1 MIIPFFIQNRG
12 CPHRCIFCNQQ
23 ISGDPGPAD
32 WTDESFH
39 EKIMIFSAS
48 RPAKA
53 KQTQGVQIAFYGGNF
68 TGMAAAEQDRLLGLA
83 HRYVKEGVV
92 EGIRISTRPDALH
105 IYNLELLAAFGVKT
119 IELGAQSFV
128 NRVLEASQRGHTAE
142 DVERAVELLKNYGFG
157 VILHLMV
164 GLPEDDRRGFDE
176 TIARTIVL
184 RPDGVRI
191 HPTLVLAGTP
201 LAEDFRRGRYQPLS
215 LKEAVEL
222 CKEAGRRFQKAKIPV
237 IRLGLQA
244 TDVMSTPGAVLGGP
258 YHSAFGSLVAEAL
271 WLERT
276 VALLDG
282 ADVRDKR
289 LIMYVPARQESAFRG
304 KKNCNIQRLQKQFQF
319 AALEIKPGNQTF
331 NYSIS

>member
-23 ISGDPGPAD
+23 ISGDRGPAD

-39 EKIMIFSAS
+39 EKIMTFLAS
-48 RPAKA
+48 RTHKA
-53 KQTQGVQIAFYGGNF
+53 KQTKGVQIAFYGGNF
-68 TGMAAAEQDRLLGLA
+68 TGLAAAEQDRLLGLA
-83 HRYVKEGVV
+83 YHYVKEGAVKSV
-92 EGIRISTRPDALH
+92 RISTRPDALVIH
-105 IYNLELLAAFGVKT
+105 DMERLAAFGVKT
-119 IELGAQSFV
+119 VELGAQSFA
-128 NRVLEASQRGHTAE
+128 NGVLEAAQRGHTGE
-142 DVERAVELLKNYGFG
+142 DVDYTVELLKSYGFE

-164 GLPEDDRRGFDE
+164 GLPGDNRRGFGE
-176 TIARTIVL
+176 SVTRAISL
-184 RPDGVRI
+184 HPDGVRI
-191 HPTLVLAGTP
+191 HPTLVLADTP
-201 LAEDFRRGRYQPLS
+201 LAEDFRRGSYQPLS
-215 LKEAVEL
+215 LGEAVDL
-222 CKEAGRRFQKAKIPV
+222 CKEAGRRFQEAGIPI

-244 TDVMSTPGAVLGGP
+244 TDMMTMPGAVLGGP

-304 KKNCNIQRLQKQFQF
+304 NRNGNIQQLRKQFRF
-319 AALEIKPGNQTF
+319 AALEIKTGNQIF
-331 NYSIS
+331 NYRIS

>member
-12 CPHRCIFCNQQ
+12 CPHRCVFCNQQ
-23 ISGDPGPAD
+23 ISGDQGPAD

-39 EKIMIFSAS
+39 EKIRAFLAS
-48 RPAKA
+48 RARKAKPAKE
-53 KQTQGVQIAFYGGNF
+53 VQIAFYGGNF
-68 TGMAAAEQDRLLGLA
+68 TGLAAAEQDRLLGLA
-83 HRYVKEGVV
+83 HCHVEKGAV

-105 IYNLELLAAFGVKT
+105 IIDMERLAAFGVKT

-128 NRVLEASQRGHTAE
+128 NSVLEASQRGHNAE
-142 DVERAVELLKNYGFG
+142 DVECAVELLKSNGFE

-164 GLPEDDRRGFDE
+164 GLPGDNRRGFGE
-176 TIARTIVL
+176 TIARTIAR

-191 HPTLVLAGTP
+191 HPTLVLTDTP

-215 LKEAVEL
+215 LGEAVDL
-222 CKEAGRRFQKAKIPV
+222 CKEACRRFQKAEITV
-237 IRLGLQA
+237 IRLGLQT
-244 TDVMSTPGAVLGGP
+244 TDMMTSPGAVLGGP
-258 YHSAFGSLVAEAL
+258 YHPAFGSLVAEAL
-271 WLERT
+271 WLERALT
-276 VALLDG
+276 LLDG

-304 KKNCNIQRLQKQFQF
+304 NKNRNIELLQKQFQF
-319 AALEIKPGNQTF
+319 AALEIKPGDQTF